1 MNRIYSVPMAITMCA
16 IYLVGM
22 FSLSNLVLV
31 KAQDSS
37 PNHSTLENLPV
48 INQDT
53 STQQQQQQA
62 SNDKVSF
69 KIKGI
74 DYSTKIAQI
83 LVTIDGKT
91 YANNF
96 DPISLLDPH
105 DDGNGVIQFDML
117 IPSDAIKP
125 GSTYTACIKV
135 LEDTDSYGNNLACQT
150 GSTDEIKSLS
160 GQNQN
165 QQVNLYL

>member
-1 MNRIYSVPMAITMCA
+1 MNRIYSVLMAITMCVV
-16 IYLVGM
+16 YLVGTV
-22 FSLSNLVLV
+22 SLSNLVLV

-37 PNHSTLENLPV
+37 ANHSTIENLPV

-53 STQQQQQQA
+53 STQQQA

-96 DPISLLDPH
+96 DPISLLDPY
-105 DDGNGVIQFDML
+105 DDGNGVIQFVML
-117 IPSDAIKP
+117 IPRDAIKP
-125 GSTYTACIKV
+125 GGTYTACIKV

-150 GSTDEIKSLS
+150 GSTDEIHSLS
-160 GQNQN
+160 GQSQN

>member
-1 MNRIYSVPMAITMCA
+1 MKKVWSILMAIAMCA
-16 IYLVGM
+16 MVLVGTV
-22 FSLSNLVLV
+22 SLFDLVPA

-37 PNHSTLENLPV
+37 NNHSTIENLPV

-53 STQQQQQQA
+53 SPQQA

-69 KIKGI
+69 KVKGI

-91 YANNF
+91 YANTF

-105 DDGNGVIQFDML
+105 DDGNGVIQFSML
-117 IPSDAIKP
+117 IPKDVIKP
-125 GSTYTACIKV
+125 GSPYTACIKI
-135 LEDTDSYGNNLACQT
+135 LEDTDSFGNKLACQS
-150 GSTDEIKSLS
+150 GSTDDIHSLS
-160 GQNQN
+160 GENQN
-165 QQVNLYL
+165 QLVNLYL

>member
-1 MNRIYSVPMAITMCA
+1 MNRVYSVLMAITMCA
-16 IYLVGM
+16 IYLVGTV
-22 FSLSNLVLV
+22 SLSNLVLV

-37 PNHSTLENLPV
+37 ANHSTMENLPV

-53 STQQQQQQA
+53 STQQQA

-117 IPSDAIKP
+117 IPRDTIKP
-125 GSTYTACIKV
+125 GDTYSACIKV

-150 GSTDEIKSLS
+150 GSTDEIHSFS

-165 QQVNLYL
+165 RQVNLYL

>member
-1 MNRIYSVPMAITMCA
+1 M
-16 IYLVGM
+16 YLVGM
-22 FSLSNLVLV
+22 FSLSSHILV

-53 STQQQQQQA
+53 STQQQQQA

-83 LVTIDGKT
+83 LVAIDGKT

-105 DDGNGVIQFDML
+105 DDGDGVIQFDML
-117 IPSDAIKP
+117 IPRDTIKP
-125 GSTYTACIKV
+125 GDTYTACIKV

-150 GSTDEIKSLS
+150 GSTDEIHSFS

-165 QQVNLYL
+165 RQVNLYL

>member
-1 MNRIYSVPMAITMCA
+1 MNRIYSVLMAITMCA
-16 IYLVGM
+16 IYLVSTV
-22 FSLSNLVLV
+22 SLTNLVLV

-37 PNHSTLENLPV
+37 ANHSTIENLPV

-53 STQQQQQQA
+53 STQQQA

-125 GSTYTACIKV
+125 GGTYTACIKV
-135 LEDTDSYGNNLACQT
+135 LEDTDSYGNNLACQS
-150 GSTDEIKSLS
+150 GSTDEIHSLS